1 MQVRPSKD
9 ADKTNLQ
16 IIYNARAQKAIV
28 SELKTRLPTIIS
40 SFKAFADKY
49 HITSCVELLKEC
61 INNHINEAY
70 NVAVNYD
77 AQMSQISIF
86 FRNTV
91 VRYQKA
97 VKSFLD
103 AVIKVLRET
112 RFSLP
117 GSDKLITPA
126 ELQKMLI
133 TSTANMLGVTIQ
145 NIHKNMDLYYNYFV
159 EKIGNVEVAKYEGK
173 VITAS
178 QIISVDEFKNEVKDI
193 FDDVVDLLKF
203 LESPD
208 AMLEEISN
216 TLEEFVEEAQE
227 FVDSLKSDYLD
238 EVFTDVNEIYRKVVT
253 AVRNF
258 ADQIPPFSVEELSRV
273 CESIMN
279 TILQLI
285 DQFTGKVFMFLQQN
299 SEEVRASMTV
309 RDGMLEITIPFNFQH

>member
-16 IIYNARAQKAIV
+16 IIYNVEAQKAIV

-49 HITSCVELLKEC
+49 YITSCVELLKEC

-70 NVAVNYD
+70 DVAVNYD
-77 AQMSQISIF
+77 VQMSQISIF

-97 VKSFLD
+97 VKTFLN
-103 AVIKVLRET
+103 AVIKVLSET

-117 GSDKLITPA
+117 GSRVMITLP

-133 TSTANMLGVTIQ
+133 SSTANMLGATVQ
-145 NIHKNMDLYYNYFV
+145 NIHENMDLYCNYFV
-159 EKIGNVEVAKYEGK
+159 EKIGNVEVAKYDGE
-173 VITAS
+173 VITGR
-178 QIISVDEFKNEVKDI
+178 QIINEVRNEVKDT
-193 FDDVVDLLKF
+193 FDDAVDLLKN
-203 LESPD
+203 LENLD
-208 AMLEEISN
+208 AMLEEISD
-216 TLEEFVEEAQE
+216 TLEVFVERTQE

-238 EVFTDVNEIYRKVVT
+238 EAFADVNEIHRRVVT

-258 ADQIPPFSVEELSRV
+258 ADQIPPFSMEELSRV

-279 TILQLI
+279 TIIQLI
-285 DQFTGKVFMFLQQN
+285 DQFSDGVFSCLQLT
-299 SEEVRASMTV
+299 SEEVQA
-309 RDGMLEITIPFNFQH
+309 RDGMLEITLPLDFQH